1 MTSTHGMTDTTERQA
16 AAAQLRE
23 ARALVREASTCH
35 AEHAAEAVAWA
46 RCAWPESV
54 AARRLEIR
62 LALDHGHT
70 DFADSLIAQGLLL
83 RPNDRALRRFYAER
97 LIERGRLNEARTLLD
112 ELLREQPMHTGVQLL
127 SAKVAGLTGQPL
139 RRIDL
144 LERVALQRPADMDVH
159 RELIDAY
166 LAAEK
171 LDDAERLI
179 GLCDPPSPELEARW
193 LIAKGRLHD
202 AAARLEQAER
212 DRTLDEHGAVLLID
226 LLEDLGDVVRLRAC
240 LDRITAH
247 QPRALLRAARARL
260 SLGDFDRVQRD
271 LAGVFS
277 TTADRQE
284 AASLLTAASWA
295 TGRFDA
301 ARTWLARAREEGG
314 GEPMRF
320 AEIWRRTLWGRLR
333 GIHTHPHRAGA
344 DPEASPLNRLLRSA
358 LHIFSQDARTATDDD
373 EARLLLEQARSLL
386 GGTDPRPA
394 ASTAAA

>member
-1 MTSTHGMTDTTERQA
+1 MTCATDRQSA
-16 AAAQLRE
+16 AAHLHE
-23 ARALVREASTCH
+23 ARALVRDGAPQDG
-35 AEHAAEAVAWA
+35 EHAAEAVAWA

-97 LIERGRLNEARTLLD
+97 LIERGRLNEARVLLD
-112 ELLREQPMHTGVQLL
+112 ELLREQPMHTRVLL
-127 SAKVAGLTGQPL
+127 LTAKVAGLTGQPL
-139 RRIDL
+139 KRIDL
-144 LERVALQRPADMDVH
+144 LERIALQRPADMDVH
-159 RELIDAY
+159 RELIDAF
-166 LAAEK
+166 LSAEK

-179 GLCDPPSPELEARW
+179 GLCQPPSPELEARW

-212 DRTLDEHGAVLLID
+212 DRTMDERAAMLLID
-226 LLEDLGDVVRLRAC
+226 LLEDLGDAVRLRAC

-247 QPRALLRAARARL
+247 QPQALLRAARARL

-271 LAGVFS
+271 LAGIFN

-344 DPEASPLNRLLRSA
+344 DPEASPINRLLRSA
-358 LHIFSQDARTATDDD
+358 LHVFSEDARNSPDDD
-373 EARLLLEQARSLL
+373 EARLLLDQARSLL
-386 GGTDPRPA
+386 GGTDRPA
-394 ASTAAA
+394 ATTAAA

>member
-1 MTSTHGMTDTTERQA
+1 MTCATDRQSA
-16 AAAQLRE
+16 AAHLHE
-23 ARALVREASTCH
+23 ARALVRNGAPQDG
-35 AEHAAEAVAWA
+35 EHAAEAVAWA

-97 LIERGRLNEARTLLD
+97 LIERGRLNEARVLLD
-112 ELLREQPMHTGVQLL
+112 ELLREQPMHTRVLL
-127 SAKVAGLTGQPL
+127 LAAKVAGLTGQPL
-139 RRIDL
+139 KRIDL

-159 RELIDAY
+159 RELIDAF

-179 GLCDPPSPELEARW
+179 GLCQPPSPELEARW

-202 AAARLEQAER
+202 AAARLGQAER
-212 DRTLDEHGAVLLID
+212 DRTMDERAAMLLID
-226 LLEDLGDVVRLRAC
+226 LLEDLGDAVRLRAC

-247 QPRALLRAARARL
+247 QPQALLRAARARL

-271 LAGVFS
+271 LAGIFN

-344 DPEASPLNRLLRSA
+344 DPEASPINRLLRSA
-358 LHIFSQDARTATDDD
+358 LHVFSEDARNSPDDD
-373 EARLLLEQARSLL
+373 EARLLLDQARSLL
-386 GGTDPRPA
+386 GGTDRPA
-394 ASTAAA
+394 ATTAAA

>member
-1 MTSTHGMTDTTERQA
+1 MTCATDRQSA
-16 AAAQLRE
+16 AAHLHE
-23 ARALVREASTCH
+23 ARALVRDGAPQDG
-35 AEHAAEAVAWA
+35 EHAAEAVAWA

-97 LIERGRLNEARTLLD
+97 LIERGRLNEARVLLD
-112 ELLREQPMHTGVQLL
+112 ELLREQPMHTRVLL
-127 SAKVAGLTGQPL
+127 LAAKVAGLTGQPL
-139 RRIDL
+139 KRIDL
-144 LERVALQRPADMDVH
+144 LERIALQRPADMDVH
-159 RELIDAY
+159 RELIDAF

-179 GLCDPPSPELEARW
+179 GLCQPPSPELEARW

-212 DRTLDEHGAVLLID
+212 DRTMDERAAMLLIE
-226 LLEDLGDVVRLRAC
+226 LLEDLGDAVRLRAC

-247 QPRALLRAARARL
+247 QPQALLRAARARL

-271 LAGVFS
+271 LAGIFN

-344 DPEASPLNRLLRSA
+344 DPEASPINRLLRSA
-358 LHIFSQDARTATDDD
+358 LHVFSEDARNSPDDD
-373 EARLLLEQARSLL
+373 EARLLLDQARSLL
-386 GGTDPRPA
+386 GGTDRPA
-394 ASTAAA
+394 ATTAAA